1 MVFRIQV
8 IALLAVSAGVLGFA
22 SDDVRPACDA
32 TTAGSLFPEAANHDS
47 QLRKKFS
54 RCGELEVCTRGRWH
68 FRWQPVTV
76 RLDQLRGGSQLP
88 KPAGCEVVPEA
99 ARDETHVVSDS
110 ATAAQR

>member
-1 MVFRIQV
+1 MVFRIQA
-8 IALLAVSAGVLGFA
+8 IALLVASASVLGFA
-22 SDDVRPACDA
+22 SDDVKPTCDA
-32 TTAGSLFPEAANHDS
+32 TNAGALFPEAANHDS

-88 KPAGCEVVPEA
+88 KPAGCEVHPETEQDESRGVSDRSTA
-99 ARDETHVVSDS
+99 AR
-110 ATAAQR
+110 R